1 MIMMGVALAVVS
13 GLCNGLFT
21 TPMKLES
28 RWKWEN
34 IWFTFILVACL
45 LMPAALVFSS
55 AGWSSALM
63 RAPRYSVVA
72 ALSFGFAWGF
82 GAICFG
88 KSVHSIGVSMANTLV
103 IGLSSALGSLVPL
116 FMKSEVHVGTKQL
129 VLFTGVIALLIGVAV
144 CGKAGRM
151 RDGEQQTP
159 GTVPLAGYLFALAA
173 GVMSA
178 VFNIGYA
185 LALPISDTGVGIGLS
200 RFTATNCIWLLM
212 LGAGSIP
219 NIVYCMLLMNRNQTA
234 QLLYAPASWPSWGR
248 SSVMGLLWSGSIFL
262 YGAATPRL
270 GAFGPSVGW
279 PLSLAVGLLVA
290 NLMGVLLGEW
300 RGAASRPVKWMWIGL
315 AILLAAIVLCG
326 ISTRFPE

>member
-1 MIMMGVALAVVS
+1 MMGVALAVVS

-63 RAPRYSVVA
+63 RAPRYSVGA

-185 LALPISDTGVGIGLS
+185 LALPISDTGIGIGLS

>member
-1 MIMMGVALAVVS
+1 MMGVALAVLS

-116 FMKSEVHVGTKQL
+116 FMKSEVHVGTKQS
-129 VLFTGVIALLIGVAV
+129 VLFAGVIALLIGVAV

-151 RDGEQQTP
+151 RDGEQQTQ
-159 GTVPLAGYLFALAA
+159 GTVPLGGYLFALAA

-185 LALPISDTGVGIGLS
+185 MALPISDTGVGIGLS
-200 RFTATNCIWLLM
+200 RFAATNCIWLLM

-219 NIVYCMLLMNRNQTA
+219 NIVYCMLLMYRNQTA
-234 QLLYAPASWPSWGR
+234 QLLHVPASWSSWGR
-248 SSVMGLLWSGSIFL
+248 SSAMGLLWGGSIFL
-262 YGAATPRL
+262 YGAATPKL

-300 RGAASRPVKWMWIGL
+300 RGAAGRPVKWMWIGL

>member
-185 LALPISDTGVGIGLS
+185 MALPISDTGVGIGLS
-200 RFTATNCIWLLM
+200 RFAATNCIWLLM